1 MQSKCKDAKHS
12 TFRCLCTRQKM
23 LTALIKKKKKGGG
36 GREADEDGEGL
47 LRGPSQTLPLVG
59 QRCPHPRQKRTAG
72 KWCPTSDR
80 KFQAVSP
87 ARRRLFL

>member
-1 MQSKCKDAKHS
+1 MQRCKAFNFSLPVHSAKNAYG
-12 TFRCLCTRQKM
+12 FN
-23 LTALIKKKKKGGG
+23 KKEKKGGG